1 MKWQTLDFHGY
12 LPTYFEYII
21 LVLKVPDKQIAWN
34 HIAKNITEHFQ
45 LKKIL
50 FYFLEYREPPLPVD
64 FRGKSF

>member
-12 LPTYFEYII
+12 LPAYFEYII

-50 FYFLEYREPPLPVD
+50 FYFL
-64 FRGKSF
+64 